1 MLNNITKFFKV
12 ETAVLLLSILILLN
26 YLIILIN
33 YNNFIIKLVLSLY
46 ILLTV
51 LFFVYKP
58 LNFFCLKLTL
68 ILLILIILGNPTYQW
83 DAWAIWLFK
92 AKRIYFEQSLFVFF
106 DNYAPWSHND
116 YPLIAPAFAASLGTL
131 IGGWNNIF
139 PKLAFL
145 LMYFPPLI
153 LSVKAF
159 DFRYNLLFLIITLVL
174 FNLEFI
180 LGYMDGL
187 VALYF
192 TFSAYLINEI
202 FFNNKKSY
210 IYILTTFC
218 FLSILS
224 LLKNEGA
231 VLTVILLSSIIINNL
246 VNKKVLINFDRT
258 IIIFFSL
265 ALFLL
270 WKFLCIQNGIESIF
284 LNKDTLSNSKNL
296 LLNFKSLLLIFKFLI
311 LDPRFLVSL
320 LFFLITFYFAKNKK
334 IFYFCIYL
342 SLAYLIVLFYTF
354 LNTPYPL
361 LWHLETASSRI
372 ILSLAYLLSFFSLLE
387 IYLNQIKKL
396 YR

>member
-12 ETAVLLLSILILLN
+12 ETTVLLLSILILLN
-26 YLIILIN
+26 YLTILIN
-33 YNNFIIKLVLSLY
+33 YNNFIIKLVFSVY
-46 ILLTV
+46 FLLTV

-68 ILLILIILGNPTYQW
+68 ILLTLIILGNPTYQW

-116 YPLIAPAFAASLGTL
+116 YPLIAPAFAASLGTF

-159 DFRYNLLFLIITLVL
+159 DFRYNLLFLIITLAL

-187 VALYF
+187 VAIYF

-210 IYILTTFC
+210 IYVLITFC

-231 VLTVILLSSIIINNL
+231 VLTAILLSSIIINNL
-246 VNKKVLINFDRT
+246 VNKKVIINFDRT

-265 ALFLL
+265 VLFLL
-270 WKFLCIQNGIESIF
+270 WKFLCTQNGIESIF
-284 LNKDTLSNSKNL
+284 LNKDTLSYSKNL

-311 LDPRFLVSL
+311 LDSRFLVSL
-320 LFFLITFYFAKNKK
+320 LFFLITFYYAKNKK
-334 IFYFCIYL
+334 IFYFCIYV
-342 SLAYLIVLFYTF
+342 SLVYLIVLFYTF

-372 ILSLAYLLSFFSLLE
+372 ILSLAHVLSFFSLLE
-387 IYLNQIKKL
+387 IYSNQVKKVK
-396 YR
+396 

>member
-12 ETAVLLLSILILLN
+12 ETTVLLLSILILLN
-26 YLIILIN
+26 YLTILIN
-33 YNNFIIKLVLSLY
+33 YNNFIIKLVFSVY
-46 ILLTV
+46 FLLTV

-68 ILLILIILGNPTYQW
+68 ILLTLIILGNPTYQW
-83 DAWAIWLFK
+83 DAWAVWLFK

-116 YPLIAPAFAASLGTL
+116 YPLIAPAFAASLGTF

-159 DFRYNLLFLIITLVL
+159 DFRYNLLFLIITLAL

-187 VALYF
+187 VAIYF

-210 IYILTTFC
+210 IYVLITFC

-231 VLTVILLSSIIINNL
+231 VLMVILLSSIIINNL
-246 VNKKVLINFDRT
+246 VNKKVIINFDRT

-265 ALFLL
+265 VLFLL
-270 WKFLCIQNGIESIF
+270 WKFLCTQNGIESIF
-284 LNKDTLSNSKNL
+284 LNKDTLSYSKNL

-311 LDPRFLVSL
+311 LDSRFLVSL
-320 LFFLITFYFAKNKK
+320 LFFLITFYYAKNKK
-334 IFYFCIYL
+334 IFYFCIYV
-342 SLAYLIVLFYTF
+342 SLVYLIVLFYTF

-372 ILSLAYLLSFFSLLE
+372 ILSLAHVLSFFSLLE
-387 IYLNQIKKL
+387 IYSNQVKKVK
-396 YR
+396 

>member
-12 ETAVLLLSILILLN
+12 ETTVLLLSILILLN
-26 YLIILIN
+26 YLTILIN
-33 YNNFIIKLVLSLY
+33 YNNFIIKLVFSVY
-46 ILLTV
+46 FLLTV

-68 ILLILIILGNPTYQW
+68 ILLTLIILGNPTYQW

-159 DFRYNLLFLIITLVL
+159 DFRYNLLFLIITLAL

-187 VALYF
+187 VAIYF

-202 FFNNKKSY
+202 FLNNKKSY
-210 IYILTTFC
+210 IYVLITFC

-231 VLTVILLSSIIINNL
+231 VLTAILLSSIIINNL
-246 VNKKVLINFDRT
+246 VNKKVIINFDRT

-265 ALFLL
+265 VLFLL
-270 WKFLCIQNGIESIF
+270 WKFLCTQNGIESIF
-284 LNKDTLSNSKNL
+284 LNKDTLSYSKNL

-311 LDPRFLVSL
+311 LDSRFLVSL
-320 LFFLITFYFAKNKK
+320 LFFLITFYYAKNKK
-334 IFYFCIYL
+334 IFYFCIYV
-342 SLAYLIVLFYTF
+342 SLVYLIVLFYTF

-372 ILSLAYLLSFFSLLE
+372 ILSLAHVLSFFSLLE
-387 IYLNQIKKL
+387 IYSNQVKKVK
-396 YR
+396 

>member
-12 ETAVLLLSILILLN
+12 ETTVLLLSILILLN
-26 YLIILIN
+26 YLTILIN
-33 YNNFIIKLVLSLY
+33 YNNFIIKLVFSVY
-46 ILLTV
+46 FLLTV

-68 ILLILIILGNPTYQW
+68 ILLTLIILGNPTYQW

-153 LSVKAF
+153 LSVKVF
-159 DFRYNLLFLIITLVL
+159 NFRYNLLFLIITLAL

-187 VALYF
+187 VAIYF

-210 IYILTTFC
+210 IYVLITFC

-231 VLTVILLSSIIINNL
+231 LLTVILLSSIIINNL
-246 VNKKVLINFDRT
+246 VNKKVIINFDRT

-265 ALFLL
+265 VLFLL
-270 WKFLCIQNGIESIF
+270 WKFLCTQNGIESIF
-284 LNKDTLSNSKNL
+284 LNKDTLIYSKNL
-296 LLNFKSLLLIFKFLI
+296 LLNFKSLILIFKFLI
-311 LDPRFLVSL
+311 LDSRFLVSL
-320 LFFLITFYFAKNKK
+320 LFFLITFYYAKNKK
-334 IFYFCIYL
+334 IFYFCIYV
-342 SLAYLIVLFYTF
+342 SLVYLIFLFYTF

-372 ILSLAYLLSFFSLLE
+372 ILSLAYVLSFFSLLE
-387 IYLNQIKKL
+387 IYSNQVKKVK
-396 YR
+396 

>member
-12 ETAVLLLSILILLN
+12 ETTVLLLSILILLN
-26 YLIILIN
+26 YLTILIN
-33 YNNFIIKLVLSLY
+33 YNNFIIKLVFSVY
-46 ILLTV
+46 FLLTV

-68 ILLILIILGNPTYQW
+68 ILLTLIILGNPTYQW

-159 DFRYNLLFLIITLVL
+159 DFRYNLLFLIITLAL

-187 VALYF
+187 VAIYF

-210 IYILTTFC
+210 IYVLITFC

-231 VLTVILLSSIIINNL
+231 VLMVILLSSIIINNL
-246 VNKKVLINFDRT
+246 VNKKVIINFDRT

-265 ALFLL
+265 VLFLL
-270 WKFLCIQNGIESIF
+270 WKFLCTQNGIESIF
-284 LNKDTLSNSKNL
+284 LNKDTLSYSKNL

-311 LDPRFLVSL
+311 LDSRFLVSL
-320 LFFLITFYFAKNKK
+320 LFFLITFYYAKNKK
-334 IFYFCIYL
+334 IFYFCIYV
-342 SLAYLIVLFYTF
+342 SLVYLIVLFYTF

-372 ILSLAYLLSFFSLLE
+372 ILSLAHVLSFFSLLE
-387 IYLNQIKKL
+387 IYSNQVKKVK
-396 YR
+396 

>member
-12 ETAVLLLSILILLN
+12 ETTVLLLSILILLN
-26 YLIILIN
+26 YLTILIN
-33 YNNFIIKLVLSLY
+33 YNNFIIKLVFSVY
-46 ILLTV
+46 FLLTV

-68 ILLILIILGNPTYQW
+68 ILLTLIILGNPTYQW

-116 YPLIAPAFAASLGTL
+116 YPLIAPAFAASLGTF

-159 DFRYNLLFLIITLVL
+159 DFRYNLLFLIITLAL

-187 VALYF
+187 VAIYF

-210 IYILTTFC
+210 IYVLITFC

-231 VLTVILLSSIIINNL
+231 VLMVILLSSIIINNL
-246 VNKKVLINFDRT
+246 VNKKVIINFDRT

-265 ALFLL
+265 VLFLL
-270 WKFLCIQNGIESIF
+270 WKFLCTQNGIESIF
-284 LNKDTLSNSKNL
+284 LNKDTLSYSKNL

-311 LDPRFLVSL
+311 LDSRFLVSL
-320 LFFLITFYFAKNKK
+320 LFFLITFYYAKNKK
-334 IFYFCIYL
+334 IFYFCIYV
-342 SLAYLIVLFYTF
+342 SLVYLIVLFYTF

-372 ILSLAYLLSFFSLLE
+372 ILSLAHVLSFFSLLE
-387 IYLNQIKKL
+387 IYSNQVKKVK
-396 YR
+396 

>member
-1 MLNNITKFFKV
+1 MLNNITRFFKV
-12 ETAVLLLSILILLN
+12 ETTVLLLSILILLN

-33 YNNFIIKLVLSLY
+33 YNNFIIKLVFSVY

-68 ILLILIILGNPTYQW
+68 ILLILIILGNPTYLW

-116 YPLIAPAFAASLGTL
+116 YPLIAPTFAASLGTL

-159 DFRYNLLFLIITLVL
+159 DFRYNLIFLIITLVL

-180 LGYMDGL
+180 FGYVDGL
-187 VALYF
+187 VAIYF

-210 IYILTTFC
+210 TYILITFC

-231 VLTVILLSSIIINNL
+231 VLTIILLSSIIINNL
-246 VNKKVLINFDRT
+246 VNKKIIINFDRT

-265 ALFLL
+265 VLFLL
-270 WKFLCIQNGIESIF
+270 WKFLCIQNGIENDF
-284 LNKDTLSNSKNL
+284 FNKETLSYSKNP
-296 LLNFKSLLLIFKFLI
+296 LLNFQSLLLIFKFLI
-311 LDPRFLVSL
+311 LDPKFFMSL
-320 LFFLITFYFAKNKK
+320 LFFLITFYFIKNKK
-334 IFYFCIYL
+334 IFYFCIYV

-354 LNTPYPL
+354 LITPYPL
-361 LWHLETASSRI
+361 LWNLETTESRI

>member
-1 MLNNITKFFKV
+1 VFSV
-12 ETAVLLLSILILLN
+12 
-26 YLIILIN
+26 
-33 YNNFIIKLVLSLY
+33 Y

-68 ILLILIILGNPTYQW
+68 ILLILIILGNPTYLW

-116 YPLIAPAFAASLGTL
+116 YPLIAPTFAASLGTL

-159 DFRYNLLFLIITLVL
+159 DFRYNLIFLIITLVL

-180 LGYMDGL
+180 FGYVDGL
-187 VALYF
+187 VAIYF

-210 IYILTTFC
+210 TYILITFC

-231 VLTVILLSSIIINNL
+231 VLTIILLSSIIINNL
-246 VNKKVLINFDRT
+246 VNKKIIINFDRT

-265 ALFLL
+265 VLFLL
-270 WKFLCIQNGIESIF
+270 WKFLCIQNGIENDF
-284 LNKDTLSNSKNL
+284 FNKETLSYSKNP
-296 LLNFKSLLLIFKFLI
+296 LLNFQSLLLIFKFLI
-311 LDPRFLVSL
+311 LDPKFFMSL
-320 LFFLITFYFAKNKK
+320 LFFLITFYFIKNKK
-334 IFYFCIYL
+334 IFYFCIYV

-354 LNTPYPL
+354 LITPYPL
-361 LWHLETASSRI
+361 LWNLETTESRI